1 MWKHCDYSSWVQ
13 EEGARSV
20 GSDTLGSSSL
30 LDLIIKTQLLFLLCY
45 FYSYLSWLS
54 YLQIESGEEWR
65 CLATS
70 RLIRQMDFGSLTALF
85 GPLQKNSSVG
95 VLESALPLGN
105 NTTTHIFWCLL
116 HTMCTFLCVIPANRN
131 RLWRQEEA
139 FFMTQIPA
147 QEWAHLVI
155 KRSHRKARCPC
166 GVSAAFSSTSLFLCV
181 YLWGKH
187 YRNWQGWSGL
197 QQRGECCRSVLMSEA
212 FSGLSKNRLDRSI
225 DQGLSKPVNMPPS
238 ETPEL
243 PPSPLHTQ
251 LKGDGLQ
258 PLWSKD
264 TPFFSF

>member
-1 MWKHCDYSSWVQ
+1 MWKHWLFFMSS
-13 EEGARSV
+13 GGR
-20 GSDTLGSSSL
+20 SSL
-30 LDLIIKTQLLFLLCY
+30 CRQWHTGFLFLAGFNHKNPIIVFIVL
-45 FYSYLSWLS
+45 FLFLSFLTELFTDWERRGVEVSCNQQANTADGFWLAHCS
-54 YLQIESGEEWR
+54 VWPVAKE
-65 CLATS
+65 
-70 RLIRQMDFGSLTALF
+70 
-85 GPLQKNSSVG
+85 SSVG

-212 FSGLSKNRLDRSI
+212 FNGLSKNRLDRSI